1 VPGVKLRVLLYET
14 PTNPYYNL
22 AFEEAFF
29 LVHHYKGGDP
39 VLRIWR
45 NENAVVIGIFQR
57 AEEEVDLDYAEKE
70 GIAVVRRFTGGG
82 AVYHDLGN
90 ANYAIAVKTRSEDK
104 IGYAY
109 GFLLQ
114 GAVKALSRLGA
125 EAWIENVNDVVVSH
139 RKISGSAAAVRG
151 DTVLL
156 HGTLLISTDL
166 EKLYRVLKVSKK
178 KLEDKGVSSVKYRV
192 GLLEEL
198 LSRKISLREVVEAF
212 TGAFAEL
219 LGAAPYFDLPSK
231 LELAIARALYEEKYS
246 KQEWNLQRASTSMYR
261 NLYSYIEDLLTTQA

>member
-1 VPGVKLRVLLYET
+1 VKLRVLLYET

-22 AFEEAFF
+22 AFEEAVL

-45 NENAVVIGIFQR
+45 NENAVVIGIFQK
-57 AEEEVDLDYAEKE
+57 AEEEVDLDYAERE
-70 GIAVVRRFTGGG
+70 GIDVVRRFTGGG

-90 ANYAIAVKTRSEDK
+90 VNYAIVVKTRSEDK

-114 GAVKALSRLGA
+114 GAVKALGRLGA

-139 RKISGSAAAVRG
+139 RKVSGSAAAVRG
-151 DTVLL
+151 GTVLL

-166 EKLYRVLKVSKK
+166 EKLYRVLRVSKK

-192 GLLEEL
+192 GLLKEL
-198 LSRKISLREVVEAF
+198 LSREISLREVVEAF

-219 LGAAPYFDLPSK
+219 LGAEPYFDLPSK
-231 LELAIARALYEEKYS
+231 LELTVAKVLYEEKYL
-246 KQEWNLQRASTSMYR
+246 KQEWNLQRAGADLFGNAYK
-261 NLYSYIEDLLTTQA
+261 YIEELLHSL